1 MHVTTRIV
9 VVEALLLVA
18 IGLAHALGI
27 RMLDGIPR
35 TGLLLAHIAGVVLF
49 LGNVMVGALLLAMSD
64 ARGDV
69 HALRFVSTFI
79 GWADAVFTGP
89 GALLLFS
96 SGLALAAP
104 MGGWRHASWTYWA
117 TVSLVVSG
125 LLWVLVLVP
134 LQERMIMRA
143 EAQDLVGWRR
153 LARIYT
159 APGVGSLL
167 LLVAALVLMVVK
179 PA

>member
-1 MHVTTRIV
+1 MHITTRIV
-9 VVEALLLVA
+9 AVEVLLIAAAGV
-18 IGLAHALGI
+18 AHAFGI
-27 RMLDGIPR
+27 DVLEGLPR

-49 LGNVMVGALLLAMSD
+49 LGNVMVGALLLGMTD

-69 HALRFVSTFI
+69 HALRAVSTFI
-79 GWADAVFTGP
+79 GWADAIFTGP

-104 MGGWRHASWTYWA
+104 MGGWARTSWTFWA
-117 TVSLVVSG
+117 TVSLLVSG

-134 LQERMIMRA
+134 LQQRMITRA
-143 EAQDLVGWRR
+143 EAQDLAGWRR

-159 APGVGSLL
+159 APGVVSLM
-167 LLVAALVLMVVK
+167 LLVTALVLMVVK

>member
-9 VVEALLLVA
+9 AVEALLLVA
-18 IGLAHALGI
+18 VGVAHALGI
-27 RMLDGIPR
+27 HLLEGLPR

-49 LGNVMVGALLLAMSD
+49 LGNVMVGALLLGMTD

-69 HALRFVSTFI
+69 HLLRFVSTFI

-104 MGGWRHASWTYWA
+104 MGGWARAAWTFWA

-134 LQERMIMRA
+134 LQQRMISRA
-143 EAQDLVGWRR
+143 EALDLAGWRR
-153 LARIYT
+153 LARLYT
-159 APGVGSLL
+159 APGVVSLVL
-167 LLVAALVLMVVK
+167 LIAALVLMVVK
-179 PA
+179 PT